1 MVRLYRK
8 IADPPEGS
16 KQREILIVALVEVRK
31 HYSVAG
37 SLIFYLHLS

>member
-8 IADPPEGS
+8 IVDPPNGS
-16 KQREILIVALVEVRK
+16 KYRVILIAALVEVRK

-37 SLIFYLHLS
+37 SLIF